1 MTAFI
6 RKKVSVVFL
15 NEPDFEDLAL
25 KFLVLNLNKIQQC
38 FEFEFPEF
46 DDYPMETEDYVKA
59 GIPIAKFVNIVEE
72 EHLDGDY
79 FIGIVGG
86 SIGQNWFWVASGNFA
101 IITTADWNKMFTPPS
116 VLEYIIHCIVAVLI
130 IMSDKTDTLHSHH
143 PTRGCCLDYTY
154 LKEEDK
160 VDIALGYICSDCKT
174 KIRERIGDN
183 YVECFEKMNNREW
196 LGEVGEKGTTAHDL
210 KKYFKVDLNKDTGF
224 YKTRRDK
231 MKEYLLGL
239 SKEMT
244 SLAIAILVG
253 AILGFIIGSLLGK
266 G

>member
-1 MTAFI
+1 MAAFT

-15 NEPDFEDLAL
+15 NKPNFEELAL
-25 KFLVLNLNKIQQC
+25 KFLVLNFNKIQQC

-59 GIPIAKFVNIVEE
+59 GIPIAKLVNIVEE
-72 EHLDGDY
+72 KDLDGDY
-79 FIGIVGG
+79 FIGIIGG
-86 SIGQNWFWVASGNFA
+86 SIGQNWFWAASANFA

-130 IMSDKTDTLHSHH
+130 IMSDKTNTLHSHH

-160 VDIALGYICSDCKT
+160 VDIALGYICSDCKA

-196 LGEVGEKGTTAHDL
+196 LGEVGQKGTTAHDL
-210 KKYFKVDLNKDTGF
+210 KKYFKVDLSKDTGF
-224 YKTRRDK
+224 YKTRGDK
-231 MKEYLLGL
+231 IKEYLLEL
-239 SKEMT
+239 SKEIT
-244 SLAIAILVG
+244 SLTIAALVG
-253 AILGFIIGSLLGK
+253 AILGLIIGLTLGK